1 MLRFLRGV
9 GIPVGTIIDVGAREE
24 TLESRQAF
32 PDLRHILF
40 EPASEFHD
48 ALRTN
53 YASMDYVLVP
63 AALSD
68 QEGRGYL
75 CKIAIGGN
83 KISHSWLVA
92 PAPEARSN
100 GWTTPRIEEVPM
112 DGRYR
117 ALYRQALEEEPVAPW
132 ERRNGHP
139 TGRRSPPPRN
149 VVASTE
155 PSTTQLRPAARSRAS
170 RFPRSSISGIRAHGA
185 STSSPS
191 ASGTLLRKAER
202 ADPKEA
208 GGGASPRAISDRNR
222 GRFHFGMT
230 GDLKSE

>member
-24 TLESRQAF
+24 TLELRQAF

-75 CKIAIGGN
+75 RKIAIGGN
-83 KISHSWLVA
+83 KISHSWLVDDRVIERPRMPGIDFGEREQPRHDDA
-92 PAPEARSN
+92 GDGDDGEAAQ
-100 GWTTPRIEEVPM
+100 
-112 DGRYR
+112 GR
-117 ALYRQALEEEPVAPW
+117 
-132 ERRNGHP
+132 
-139 TGRRSPPPRN
+139 
-149 VVASTE
+149 
-155 PSTTQLRPAARSRAS
+155 
-170 RFPRSSISGIRAHGA
+170 
-185 STSSPS
+185 
-191 ASGTLLRKAER
+191 
-202 ADPKEA
+202 
-208 GGGASPRAISDRNR
+208 
-222 GRFHFGMT
+222 MT
-230 GDLKSE
+230 GVEEWGEQYARVPSRKWLKFGWRSLRGAHPS